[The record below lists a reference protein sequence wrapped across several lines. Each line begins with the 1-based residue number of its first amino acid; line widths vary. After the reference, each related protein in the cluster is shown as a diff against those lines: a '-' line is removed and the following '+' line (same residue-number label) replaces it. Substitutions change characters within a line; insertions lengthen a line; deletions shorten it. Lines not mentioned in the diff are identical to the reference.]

1 MRKIR
6 EMWDN
11 FCTTV
16 EADPK
21 HVDEIFGWLD
31 RFYNEP
37 GRHYH
42 NWTHIESCINQ
53 LHEVLKKTD
62 DVAFQEFS
70 NSSIAES
77 GLELEYALWFHD
89 VIYSFGFQYTDEEA
103 SAKLACICAEK
114 LKITGKI
121 DMFVVSSLI
130 TLTKDHEPEI
140 RPYIGFKEAQNLMVD
155 IDLSIFSEDEKIVKE
170 YDEAIRNEYFWVPFD
185 DFSRG
190 RVQALKKYYYRD
202 SVYFSPWFKDRNRD
216 AKGNLKR
223 LIDKYGS

>member
-6 EMWDN
+6 EMWIN
-11 FCTTV
+11 FCNTV

-42 NWTHIESCINQ
+42 NWSHIESCINQ
-53 LHEVLKKTD
+53 LHNTINKISD
-62 DVAFQEFS
+62 FS
-70 NSSIAES
+70 LLEKCN
-77 GLELEYALWFHD
+77 ELEYALWFHD
-89 VIYSFGFQYTDEEA
+89 VIYSFGFQNTDEEA

-130 TLTKDHEPEI
+130 TVTKDHEPEI
-140 RPYIGFKEAQNLMVD
+140 RPYIGFKDAQNLMVD
-155 IDLSIFSEDEKIVKE
+155 IDLSIFSKDEKTVNE

-185 DFSRG
+185 DFSKG

-202 SVYFSPWFKDRNRD
+202 DVYFSPYFGSYNRD
-216 AKGNLKR
+216 AKANLKR